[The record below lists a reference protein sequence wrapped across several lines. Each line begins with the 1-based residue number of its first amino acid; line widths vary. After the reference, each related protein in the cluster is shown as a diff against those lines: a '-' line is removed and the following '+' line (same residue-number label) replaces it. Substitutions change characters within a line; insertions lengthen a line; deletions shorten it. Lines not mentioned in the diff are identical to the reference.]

1 MAKKKK
7 WNEPT
12 EVVTTETTPGGEPE
26 VKETEKHASTAATLT
41 VPTKTVTTYPD
52 VVQARR
58 ITAISPAAADGSKKL
73 TLADRTDVVVNS
85 STLSG
90 FQPSVGDYY
99 VMPNEGNPYCAA
111 KSTFAVT
118 YTVSF

>member
-1 MAKKKK
+1 MPKKNKQWK
-7 WNEPT
+7 GDTNVTVT
-12 EVVTTETTPGGEPE
+12 EKPAL
-26 VKETEKHASTAATLT
+26 ETEAAPIAPAAAASPSSTI
-41 VPTKTVTTYPD
+41 PTKSVTSYPD

-85 STLSG
+85 STLST

-99 VMPNEGNPYCAA
+99 VMPNEGNPYCVA